1 MGHTGDMKE
10 KLAFSFYVRLIQ
22 PPFRGNTYDFD
33 LGRISNSYLQ
43 VDPKTLEIRR
53 SLAQK
58 LREEVVG
65 HD

>member
-22 PPFRGNTYDFD
+22 PPFRGNNCNIN
-33 LGRISNSYLQ
+33 LGRIPNSYPQ

>member
-1 MGHTGDMKE
+1 MMEVCDK
-10 KLAFSFYVRLIQ
+10 KD
-22 PPFRGNTYDFD
+22 N
-33 LGRISNSYLQ
+33 LQ